1 MGKLTTSIQGNTDS
15 RTAVHAVRD
24 CLFHVTLGIVLTSS
38 VLGQSASNFDAK
50 TVAPKATTNKT
61 AKAPAPATAP
71 AAKEAGP
78 VSATPSRYVGE
89 TDLDSYVESL
99 AAIFSMRGRATD
111 PFGQYQ
117 DPDAKPVI
125 KTTVAKKQG
134 RPTQIQLAP
143 LSEIVQKI
151 RVTTIIPRDRK
162 FLVGNR
168 EFKLGGILPVTFRT
182 KTIKLEIVSVT
193 SHLIEFRNLE
203 NGETA
208 PLKIEILP
216 IGMSPGTRGITAPGM
231 TPDNQNAP
239 LELDEISSPDAES
252 ENR

>member
-24 CLFHVTLGIVLTSS
+24 CLFHVTMGIVLTSS

-50 TVAPKATTNKT
+50 TVAPKATANKT
-61 AKAPAPATAP
+61 AKAPAPSP

-134 RPTQIQLAP
+134 RPAQIQLAP

-151 RVTTIIPRDRK
+151 PVTTIIPREKK
-162 FLVGNR
+162 FLVGSR
-168 EFKLGGILPVTFRT
+168 EFKLGGILPATFRT

-193 SHLIEFRNLE
+193 SQLIEFRNLE

-208 PLKIEILP
+208 TLKIEILP
-216 IGMSPGTRGITAPGM
+216 LGMSHGTRGITAPGM

>member
-1 MGKLTTSIQGNTDS
+1 MGKLTTSSQGNIDS

-24 CLFHVTLGIVLTSS
+24 CLFHITLGLTLTSFVS
-38 VLGQSASNFDAK
+38 GQSASNFDAK
-50 TVAPKATTNKT
+50 TVVPKT
-61 AKAPAPATAP
+61 ATVKKEKVAAPV
-71 AAKEAGP
+71 AKEAGP
-78 VSATPSRYVGE
+78 VSATPSRYVSE
-89 TDLDSYVESL
+89 AELDSYVESL

-117 DPDAKPVI
+117 DPDAKPII
-125 KTTVAKKQG
+125 KTSVAKKPG
-134 RPTQIQLAP
+134 RPTQMQLAP

-151 RVTTIIPRDRK
+151 RVTTIIPRDKK

-182 KTIKLEIVSVT
+182 KTIKLEVVNVS
-193 SHLIEFRNLE
+193 SHVIDFRNME

-208 PLKIEILP
+208 TLKIEILP
-216 IGMSPGTRGITAPGM
+216 LGMSPGTRGIIAPGM

>member
-15 RTAVHAVRD
+15 RTAFHAVRD
-24 CLFHVTLGIVLTSS
+24 CLFHVTLGIVLNSS

-50 TVAPKATTNKT
+50 TVAPKATANKT
-61 AKAPAPATAP
+61 VKAPAPAP

-117 DPDAKPVI
+117 DPDAKPQI
-125 KTTVAKKQG
+125 KTTPTRKEG

-143 LSEIVQKI
+143 LSEIVQ
-151 RVTTIIPRDRK
+151 
-162 FLVGNR
+162 
-168 EFKLGGILPVTFRT
+168 
-182 KTIKLEIVSVT
+182 
-193 SHLIEFRNLE
+193 
-203 NGETA
+203 
-208 PLKIEILP
+208 
-216 IGMSPGTRGITAPGM
+216 
-231 TPDNQNAP
+231 
-239 LELDEISSPDAES
+239 
-252 ENR
+252 